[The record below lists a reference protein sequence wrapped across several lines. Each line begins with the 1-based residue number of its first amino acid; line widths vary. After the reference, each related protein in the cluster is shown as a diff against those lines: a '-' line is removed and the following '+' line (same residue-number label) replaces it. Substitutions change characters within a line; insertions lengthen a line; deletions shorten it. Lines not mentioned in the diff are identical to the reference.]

1 MTNKAEKPQNLS
13 SIEIENRN
21 KAKERRTLFLI
32 SVASLVIFFGLWE
45 IVTQLEIIPSRYLNP
60 PSQVLQTFFRKM
72 VDTTPDGATIP
83 VHFWASFRLALSG
96 FVAAAVIGIP
106 LGLVMGY
113 FKIAD
118 WLIRP
123 IFEIMRP
130 IPPIAWIPISILWL
144 GIGYPAKTFI
154 IFMSAF
160 VPCVINAH
168 LGVTLTSP
176 TLINMAKT
184 CGASKWQI
192 FTTVCIPS
200 ALPLVFTSL
209 RLALGNA
216 WSALVAAEM
225 LAATAGLGYMIQ
237 QGRNFIRSD
246 IIIVG
251 MLTIGL
257 TGALMSFALSKIEG
271 KLTPWRSE
279 K

>member
-1 MTNKAEKPQNLS
+1 MTNKAEKTQNLS

-60 PSQVLQTFFRKM
+60 PSQVVQTFFRKM

-96 FVAAAVIGIP
+96 FVAASVIGIP

-123 IFEIMRP
+123 IFEVMRP

-184 CGASKWQI
+184 CGASRWQI